1 MGHGKMGWSMHK
13 FASADRDG
21 DGSLN
26 AVEFNE
32 YKYVI
37 SIHILIFF
45 SYIYNFFFN
54 VNMLSSQLL
63 AS

>member
-1 MGHGKMGWSMHK
+1 MGWSMNK

-32 YKYVI
+32 YTPYTYTI
-37 SIHILIFF
+37 
-45 SYIYNFFFN
+45 YIYIYILNFFPCFFF
-54 VNMLSSQLL
+54 VT
-63 AS
+63 

>member
-1 MGHGKMGWSMHK
+1 MGHDKMGWWMHK

-32 YKYVI
+32 YK
-37 SIHILIFF
+37 
-45 SYIYNFFFN
+45 
-54 VNMLSSQLL
+54 
-63 AS
+63 

>member
-37 SIHILIFF
+37 SFYRL
-45 SYIYNFFFN
+45 
-54 VNMLSSQLL
+54 MLTKTANYRLRRC
-63 AS
+63 

>member
-45 SYIYNFFFN
+45 LLYIQLFF
-54 VNMLSSQLL
+54 
-63 AS
+63 

>member
-1 MGHGKMGWSMHK
+1 MGHGKMGWSMNK

-26 AVEFNE
+26 TVEFNE

-37 SIHILIFF
+37 FIPHN
-45 SYIYNFFFN
+45 IYTF
-54 VNMLSSQLL
+54 
-63 AS
+63 